1 MTQDPNDGHGHPDGP
16 GRHADD
22 LEVRLILEAIYE
34 RYHYDFRDYAG
45 SSLRRRLKAAQQRF
59 VCANLSQ
66 LQGRVLHEPEVFRS
80 VLSDLT
86 VQVSEMFR
94 DPEYFLALR
103 EQVVPV
109 LRTFPS
115 LRIWVAGC
123 SGGEEAYSMAILMK
137 EEGLLD
143 RTLIYATDIS
153 QEALAQAQAG
163 VYRVDQ
169 VPLYTANHRA
179 SGGHGSLSEHYTAAY
194 DHVLMDK
201 ALKERI
207 VFSDH
212 SLSTDSVFAEVQLVS
227 CRNVLIYFNRALQ
240 DRALGLFTEALCRNG
255 FLGLGARETLRF
267 SAHAGEFVEIAAK
280 ERVYQKRST

>member
-1 MTQDPNDGHGHPDGP
+1 MAHGPAGPMGSHEQDI
-16 GRHADD
+16 
-22 LEVRLILEAIYE
+22 EVRLILEAIYE

-45 SSLRRRLKAAQQRF
+45 SSLRRRLRAAMQRF
-59 VCANLSQ
+59 GCDNLSV
-66 LQGRVLHEPEVFRS
+66 LQGRLLREPEVFRS
-80 VLSDLT
+80 VLADLT

-123 SGGEEAYSMAILMK
+123 SAGEEAYSMAILMK
-137 EEGLLD
+137 EEGLLE

-163 VYRVDQ
+163 VYRLD
-169 VPLYTANHRA
+169 LAAGFSANHRA
-179 SGGHGSLSEHYTAAY
+179 AGGKGALSEHFTAAY

-201 ALKERI
+201 SLKDRI

-240 DRALGLFTEALCRNG
+240 DRAFGLFTEALCRNG

-267 SAHAGEFVEIAAK
+267 SQHAGEYVEIAAK
-280 ERVYQKRST
+280 ERIYQKRTGG

>member
-1 MTQDPNDGHGHPDGP
+1 
-16 GRHADD
+16 
-22 LEVRLILEAIYE
+22 
-34 RYHYDFRDYAG
+34 
-45 SSLRRRLKAAQQRF
+45 
-59 VCANLSQ
+59 
-66 LQGRVLHEPEVFRS
+66 
-80 VLSDLT
+80 
-86 VQVSEMFR
+86 
-94 DPEYFLALR
+94 
-103 EQVVPV
+103 
-109 LRTFPS
+109 
-115 LRIWVAGC
+115 
-123 SGGEEAYSMAILMK
+123 MK

-169 VPLYTANHRA
+169 VPLYTENHRA

-227 CRNVLIYFNRALQ
+227 CRNVLIYFNRTLQ
-240 DRALGLFTEALCRNG
+240 DRAVGLFRDALVRRG
-255 FLGLGARETLRF
+255 FLGLGSKETLQF
-267 SAHAGEFVEIAAK
+267 GAHAGDFDPLPGGQRLYRRK
-280 ERVYQKRST
+280 P

>member
-1 MTQDPNDGHGHPDGP
+1 MANGPSGPPGSHEQDI
-16 GRHADD
+16 
-22 LEVRLILEAIYE
+22 EVRLILEAIYE

-45 SSLRRRLKAAQQRF
+45 SSLRRRLRAAMQRF
-59 VCANLSQ
+59 GCANLSM
-66 LQGRVLHEPEVFRS
+66 LQGRLLREPEVFRS
-80 VLSDLT
+80 VLGDLT

-115 LRIWVAGC
+115 LRLWVAGC
-123 SGGEEAYSMAILMK
+123 SAGEEAYSMAILMK
-137 EEGLLD
+137 EEGLLE

-163 VYRVDQ
+163 VYRLD
-169 VPLYTANHRA
+169 LAAGFSANHRA
-179 SGGHGSLSEHYTAAY
+179 AGGRGALSEHFTAAY

-201 ALKERI
+201 SLKDRI

-240 DRALGLFTEALCRNG
+240 DRAFGLFTEALCRNG

-267 SAHAGEFVEIAAK
+267 SQHAGEYVEIAAK
-280 ERVYQKRST
+280 ERIYQKRTGG